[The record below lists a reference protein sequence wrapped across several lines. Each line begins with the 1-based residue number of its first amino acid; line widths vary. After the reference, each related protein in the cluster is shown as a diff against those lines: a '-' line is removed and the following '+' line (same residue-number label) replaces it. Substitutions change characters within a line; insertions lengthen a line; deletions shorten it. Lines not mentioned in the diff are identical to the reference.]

1 MPSATLCIHF
11 LICLR
16 LTLSK
21 SSCIGVNA
29 LQFDKKKCKSSRGG
43 QLPCL
48 SHMVTPI
55 NAHKHQSRRQ
65 TDQ

>member
-29 LQFDKKKCKSSRGG
+29 LQFDKKNVNPPEEGNCLVSLTW
-43 QLPCL
+43 LP
-48 SHMVTPI
+48 P
-55 NAHKHQSRRQ
+55 
-65 TDQ
+65 